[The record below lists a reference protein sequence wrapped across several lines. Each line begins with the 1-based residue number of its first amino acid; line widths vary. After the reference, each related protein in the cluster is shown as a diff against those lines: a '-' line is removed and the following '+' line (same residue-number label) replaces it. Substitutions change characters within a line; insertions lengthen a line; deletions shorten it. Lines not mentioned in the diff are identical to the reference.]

1 MGYPVPLT
9 TEDWARVR
17 YEYECTN
24 LKVVEICAEHG
35 ISAGTLRDRVRRWGW
50 TRRWSGP
57 VPREGP
63 PPMAVPMIAF
73 QAPVMEVRPLE
84 MAQPPHPN
92 PLPLSSP
99 NGERSLAYGER
110 EQTDVGA
117 GRSQYNS
124 EPSPHIVEDGRERS
138 FVVEDGRERPFVVE
152 DGRERPFVHDARPIG
167 QRLQGAIA
175 QAMPA
180 LETTLASLAAGP
192 MQPRQMEQAARALG
206 SLTRTLRE
214 LHGLVAQH
222 GAQRCDDD
230 AGDDTCED
238 VEELRANLNRQIDA
252 LIEEERQERPR
263 RYLAGWEEFAAE
275 AAHPYAAVTRTFSP
289 RPAASSARTI
299 AKRRSRSTAACRSRA

>member
-73 QAPVMEVRPLE
+73 QAPGGSPLDVRRIPE
-84 MAQPPHPN
+84 G
-92 PLPLSSP
+92 SP
-99 NGERSLAYGER
+99 AEALVEAGE
-110 EQTDVGA
+110 EQA
-117 GRSQYNS
+117 
-124 EPSPHIVEDGRERS
+124 EPSAHTG
-138 FVVEDGRERPFVVE
+138 E
-152 DGRERPFVHDARPIG
+152 DGRERPFVHDTRPIG
-167 QRLQGAIA
+167 ERLQGAIA
-175 QAMPA
+175 QVMPA
-180 LETTLASLAAGP
+180 LETTLSSLAAGA

-206 SLTRTLRE
+206 ALTRTLRE
-214 LHGLVAQH
+214 LSGLVAQH
-222 GAQRCDDD
+222 GAQRGD
-230 AGDDTCED
+230 ADPVED
-238 VEELRANLNRQIDA
+238 VDELRASLNRQIDA

-263 RYLAGWEEFAAE
+263 RYLAAWEEFAAE
-275 AAHPYAAVTRTFSP
+275 AASRRVPP
-289 RPAASSARTI
+289 ARTSNCH
-299 AKRRSRSTAACRSRA
+299 APRKRGIQ